1 MASKFVSALV
11 FGTTDFMDHV
21 SQSSS
26 HWEEN
31 ILSHSQVIESR
42 GWKPKPPSRDLCEEG
57 NQNFPVWSWFDWRIG
72 IPQFP
77 NKNPSLF
84 LYRFPLRNP
93 NFHNSKIFPPTKTM
107 PGSAANNKRDGDTP
121 AVTDNGTLTVGG
133 AWGSRSW
140 ASRSHWGFDS
150 SLIFGAKWSLWQEDS
165 VWLQKDDVCVFEDQF
180 GTKPRRTH
188 PKYTGIVTTCD
199 QQDLFFS
206 FFQSWFKS
214 RRNSKGQ
221 RDQTMILR

>member
-1 MASKFVSALV
+1 MASKFISALV
-11 FGTTDFMDHV
+11 FGTTDFFMDHV

-31 ILSHSQVIESR
+31 ILSHSQVTER
-42 GWKPKPPSRDLCEEG
+42 VVG
-57 NQNFPVWSWFDWRIG
+57 NRSHLHEIFVKRETELKLIWSEDWNSP
-72 IPQFP
+72 IPQQKPIYCLYVDFFFP
-77 NKNPSLF
+77 H
-84 LYRFPLRNP
+84 P
-93 NFHNSKIFPPTKTM
+93 NFHKSKIFPPTKTM

-121 AVTDNGTLTVGG
+121 AVTDNGILTVGG

-165 VWLQKDDVCVFEDQF
+165 VWLQKDGVCVFEDQF